1 MTPLTCMRRLV
12 PLLAAFLMISCG
24 DPSVSYCKKVAD
36 HQCGIFRKKAT
47 HWRNGSSS

>member
-36 HQCGIFRKKAT
+36 INTEYSEKAT
-47 HWRNGSSS
+47 HWRNGYSS